1 MARNRHKFLS
11 LSSLRSLRLIPSAV
25 FRFHGFPALWPS
37 RLAVLKPLETVCV
50 PLAAGH
56 TPMNGGVNETPCS
69 TGQTPPPG
77 VGIMRTAGCCGRSR
91 VLLVRSPGFSRRG
104 PGLASQRAGR
114 WRARPAKAGTPNREF
129 ANAPAGGCTF
139 SDFGL
144 RISFGFRVS
153 DFGFKVNPTRSQSPA
168 GRRRKAL
175 VTGWPTKSRRAYPA
189 GS

>member
-1 MARNRHKFLS
+1 MACRDVSLTPPFMGVLGPCAEQGNRFN
-11 LSSLRSLRLIPSAV
+11 
-25 FRFHGFPALWPS
+25 GFPALWPS

-56 TPMNGGVNETPCS
+56 TPMNGGVNETPCG

-114 WRARPAKAGTPNREF
+114 WRARPAKAGTPNQQL
-129 ANAPAGGCTF
+129 ANAPERLGRTTDFFGADGRLSLTPRF
-139 SDFGL
+139 SGVGVA
-144 RISFGFRVS
+144 REQA
-153 DFGFKVNPTRSQSPA
+153 P
-168 GRRRKAL
+168 
-175 VTGWPTKSRRAYPA
+175 
-189 GS
+189 